1 MEDLAEVQ
9 RITGLIVDAI
19 RLSTD
24 RVTAFGVDAVLA
36 LKLADAAQALHLARC
51 IGAFTTDD
59 ALAVDMA
66 EIVGETP
73 NFMVSKVLAV
83 HDAPDQCR
91 GAHAEFE
98 QEVWKSLY
106 AGRRERERVKQTLLR
121 RGVI

>member
-19 RLSTD
+19 RVSTD
-24 RVTAFGVDAVLA
+24 RVTAFGVDGVLA
-36 LKLADAAQALHLARC
+36 LELSGPAQALHLARC

-59 ALAVDMA
+59 ALATEMA

-83 HDAPDQCR
+83 HYAPDECR
-91 GAHAEFE
+91 GEHADFE
-98 QEVWKSLY
+98 KQIWKSLY
-106 AGRRERERVKQTLLR
+106 AGRRERKRVKQTLIR
-121 RGVI
+121 RGAI